1 MRSLSFKQF
10 ALLAATAAVG
20 TTTTTTT
27 LAFVPSSMV
36 ATRSTSRHKDAIADF
51 RLSSTVEKR
60 PEAEAEVEDEAA
72 GKKKSLPKIIQG
84 GMGIRI
90 SSWQLAREVARKGGL
105 GVISGTAMDVVFV
118 RTLQD
123 GESVS
128 QSWSVSHSV
137 SAVEKWAFVLL
148 ILLIDAIICCYR
160 DLLLSF

>member
-20 TTTTTTT
+20 TTTT

-36 ATRSTSRHKDAIADF
+36 ATRTRSAKSNNHAIANTLRESSAF
-51 RLSSTVEKR
+51 RLQSTVEKR
-60 PEAEAEVEDEAA
+60 SEAEAEIMEEQA
-72 GKKKSLPKIIQG
+72 GKKSLPKIIQG

-123 GESVS
+123 GKS
-128 QSWSVSHSV
+128 
-137 SAVEKWAFVLL
+137 
-148 ILLIDAIICCYR
+148 R
-160 DLLLSF
+160 